1 MTPDPSTFSE
11 TTQALLWVIGTLLSA
26 SGGFIIGNKR
36 RSSKALDEAETPANL
51 LREELEAHIAENKL
65 ERDAFLQRLSANER
79 DIAEIKG
86 QIPHINQALHRI
98 EGKIDAMLT
107 KVHQ

>member
-11 TTQALLWVIGTLLSA
+11 TTQALLWVIGALLSA

-36 RSSKALDEAETPANL
+36 RSSKASDEAESPASL
-51 LREELEAHIAENKL
+51 LREDLEAHIAENKL
-65 ERDAFLQRLSANER
+65 ERDAFLLRLSANEK